1 MTDVHCA
8 KWERLCDKQW
18 EQLESISDGLKF
30 CHACHLAVHRV
41 DTQEALD
48 RMAKQGKC
56 VALVEGKTS
65 LILGRPAA
73 VEHAYRQGQ
82 KDQGTE

>member
-30 CHACHLAVHRV
+30 CHACQLAVHRV
-41 DTQEALD
+41 DTQEALE
-48 RMAKQGKC
+48 RMAAQGKC